1 MAVLAYFIWVAAV
14 MGVAVGLFYGLR
26 SAKLI

>member
-1 MAVLAYFIWVAAV
+1 MAVLAYFLWIGAV

-26 SAKLI
+26 SVKLI